1 MGIIHE
7 EIEFETYEATARLM
21 IVEKEKGECV
31 TPWANC
37 MVEVDGF
44 GRFTHKEL
52 QQLGRWLIREGKRI
66 GREYK
71 SNGAKK

>member
-7 EIEFETYEATARLM
+7 EIEFETYEAAARLM